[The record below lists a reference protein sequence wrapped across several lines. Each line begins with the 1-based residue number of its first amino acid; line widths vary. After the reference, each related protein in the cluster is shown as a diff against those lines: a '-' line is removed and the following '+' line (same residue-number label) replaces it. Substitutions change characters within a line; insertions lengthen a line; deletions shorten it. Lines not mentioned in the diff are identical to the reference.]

1 MDLRSLLLLGIDIVR
16 ILLLSIDLVRM
27 QRRNYMIALLL
38 IISFFV
44 VVVVLATGI
53 LVQNLHLP
61 SPRYTE
67 LLTHLHVVV

>member
-53 LVQNLHLP
+53 LVQTKSPSAFAPLH
-61 SPRYTE
+61 RT
-67 LLTHLHVVV
+67 TNLHVVV